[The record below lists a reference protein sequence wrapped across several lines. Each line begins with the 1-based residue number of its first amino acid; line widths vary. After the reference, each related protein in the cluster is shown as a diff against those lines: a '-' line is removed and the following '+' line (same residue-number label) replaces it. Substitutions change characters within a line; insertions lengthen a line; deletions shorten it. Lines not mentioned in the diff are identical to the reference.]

1 MSAISFVRE
10 LGRIAPIRVHKTGI
24 FGCIWR
30 LSLQMKSASPWL
42 WPGHVCYFCS
52 ECSHCFVT
60 KHHNEIYSSWNDLM
74 LHEKRCFVTFST
86 CSYGSRPFRTT
97 HHKGRMPCTIH
108 CSVSIRPRLFWS
120 SIFRNLVMII
130 PMPASLFSNLWT
142 VHEPKI
148 YRKLFKAFISIMVRC
163 VEPNAIKKRN
173 WETTQVT
180 LLSVLSRLST
190 YLCFF
195 WVSYETLWCFFFEFS
210 RYGIVNHIHRYHKE
224 SYSRPKCP
232 PFDIVP
238 NA

>member
-60 KHHNEIYSSWNDLM
+60 KHHNKTYSSWNDLM

-108 CSVSIRPRLFWS
+108 CSVSIRPRLFCS
-120 SIFRNLVMII
+120 SIFRKLVMII

-163 VEPNAIKKRN
+163 VEPNAIKSGTGKRPK
-173 WETTQVT
+173 
-180 LLSVLSRLST
+180 S
-190 YLCFF
+190 LCCQCCQDCQHTC
-195 WVSYETLWCFFFEFS
+195 VFFEFPTRHCDAS
-210 RYGIVNHIHRYHKE
+210 FLNLRGM
-224 SYSRPKCP
+224 
-232 PFDIVP
+232 
-238 NA
+238 A